1 VTLPLRQK
9 VATAAAL
16 VALLGGV
23 VGLQAAREHLQRRPE
38 PVQDDGLL
46 YVRAPEF
53 MVRSALSFKS
63 VAADV
68 YWIRALQHY
77 GRTRLSQVAEPRYDL
92 LYPFLD
98 LATSLDVRFS
108 AAYRFGAIFLTEPP
122 PGGPGRPDLAIAL
135 LEKGLRAEP
144 RRWEYAQD
152 VGFVHYRSGDYPQAA
167 HWFRTAAA
175 IDGAP
180 RWMLPLAAVTEA
192 QGGQR
197 ATSRQLW
204 TTVLEGITPDD
215 EWLRVQ
221 AELRIQ
227 QLDALDDID
236 ALHQIARRVEQQT
249 GRAPS
254 AWREVV
260 QAGALGGVPRDP
272 RGFPY
277 QLHAGGL
284 VTLDA
289 RSTLNPLPVA
299 GQGR

>member
-1 VTLPLRQK
+1 M
-9 VATAAAL
+9 AIAAAL
-16 VALLGGV
+16 VALLGSV
-23 VGLQAAREHLQRRPE
+23 VALQAVRESLHDRPE
-38 PVQDDGLL
+38 AGATDSLL
-46 YVRAPEF
+46 YVRSPAL
-53 MVRSALSFKS
+53 VTRSVLSFKS

-77 GRTRLSQVAEPRYDL
+77 GRNRLAQTAEPRYDL

-98 LATSLDVRFS
+98 LATSLDARFT

-135 LEKGLRAEP
+135 LEKGLRADP

-152 VGFVHYRSGDYPQAA
+152 VGFVHYRDGEYAQAS
-167 HWFRTAAA
+167 HWFRKAAD

-197 ATSRQLW
+197 TTSRQLW
-204 TTVLEGITPDD
+204 ATLLQGIAPDD

-221 AELRIQ
+221 AELRLQ

-236 ALHQIARRVEQQT
+236 ALEQLAQRFQQQT
-249 GRAPS
+249 GRRPS
-254 AWREVV
+254 TWGELI
-260 QAGALGGVPRDP
+260 QGGLLRDVPHDP

-277 QLHAGGL
+277 VLNPDRSL
-284 VTLDA
+284 VTLD
-289 RSTLNPLPVA
+289 RTSTLNPLPLS